1 MQSIIQMGEIWFGA
15 ILVDYFAIRGTTS
28 VLQVSKGRA
37 VEEEEENKMST
48 KLEKKSTYFGDS
60 SYSSS
65 TSPPRHQTDAEPKT

>member
-1 MQSIIQMGEIWFGA
+1 MYGGIKECKALFRWARFGA

-65 TSPPRHQTDAEPKT
+65 TSPPRH